1 MTNKGKIKGS
11 EHCSDPGSQ
20 KIVWTQSG
28 NWNLTQL
35 LSLDMF
41 LFLETYCV
49 MRLQVPVDGSFI
61 VRYTGN
67 RCPESCLIH
76 WESQE

>member
-1 MTNKGKIKGS
+1 MSELRIIYLFPLKKKKTSKGKIKGS

-28 NWNLTQL
+28 NWNLTHL

-41 LFLETYCV
+41 SFLGKYCDEFTSA
-49 MRLQVPVDGSFI
+49 RRWQLH
-61 VRYTGN
+61 
-67 RCPESCLIH
+67 C
-76 WESQE
+76 